1 MNTVSYSNIVLVL
14 CSPGAVIPVDE
25 ESNVQM
31 TVFSYKVGHSSMHW
45 FVVPDL
51 LELCSF

>member
-25 ESNVQM
+25 ETNVQM
-31 TVFSYKVGHSSMHW
+31 ALLQRVGHSSMHW

>member
-25 ESNVQM
+25 ETNVQM
-31 TVFSYKVGHSSMHW
+31 TVFSYKGLVIAVYTG
-45 FVVPDL
+45 L
-51 LELCSF
+51 TY